1 MRARPS
7 TSRSLTRLERR
18 STYAG
23 SGLLAARTPGAVMH
37 ALAPAEGAS
46 STELGSAITDVCSAM
61 TEEDGSLSMAYEDAS
76 TQEAAGDDAD
86 EVLQES
92 ARRLNDYYRPDGER
106 PTVLYDQAQSRVWV
120 CTRVADGA
128 TGFVVKLTK
137 ASIRV
142 PATTARV
149 EVRAAMEMHRRKAAR
164 ELSILRKLDSEYLVR
179 LEDSFVNDGFVY
191 TVFRRFMGGNLH
203 DIFNHRLRIRVPFSD
218 ADVRAVALRL
228 LRALEYLHFNL
239 RVVHRD
245 IK

>member
-1 MRARPS
+1 MS
-7 TSRSLTRLERR
+7 CSLTRLERR
-18 STYAG
+18 STHAG
-23 SGLLAARTPGAVMH
+23 SSSLATRTPGAVMH
-37 ALAPAEGAS
+37 ALAPAEGTYS
-46 STELGSAITDVCSAM
+46 NEPRSEITDVCSAM
-61 TEEDGSLSMAYEDAS
+61 TEGDSSLSMAYEDAS

-86 EVLQES
+86 TVLQES
-92 ARRLNDYYRPDGER
+92 PHRLNDHYRPDGEP
-106 PTVLYDQAQSRVWV
+106 PTVLYDEEQSRVWV

-137 ASIRV
+137 ASVRT
-142 PATTARV
+142 PAGVKVSA
-149 EVRAAMEMHRRKAAR
+149 EMELHRRKTTR